1 MTYLITAYILN
12 IVDYLFTA
20 HWVRKFGIDIEANP
34 FGRWLFS
41 HNVAWVYKIIFVG
54 ILFLVIGLGYWFT
67 KSRLVLW
74 GMRVMLAVFVLL
86 TVYHISIRIYI
97 MMI

>member
-1 MTYLITAYILN
+1 MKYLIITYILN
-12 IVDYLFTA
+12 IIDYLFTA
-20 HWVRKFGIDIEANP
+20 YWVHKFGIEIEANP

-74 GMRVMLAVFVLL
+74 GMRVMLGAFALL
-86 TVYHISIRIYI
+86 TVYHIVIVLNI
-97 MMI
+97 MLI